1 MKIVINDYVL
11 KGFVFD
17 DEGRLRSPMYFE
29 KLSDNAK
36 KLYRIMIESG
46 DEEFSFEDVEKISQ
60 GRVNEIVSAV
70 AELSE
75 NDYVTVLGFE
85 E

>member
-1 MKIVINDYVL
+1 MKIVINDYVA

-36 KLYRIMIESG
+36 KLYKIMIESG
-46 DEEFSFEDVEKISQ
+46 DEEFEFEDIEKISH
-60 GRVNEIVSAV
+60 GRVNEIVSAI

-75 NDYVTVLGFE
+75 NDYVTVSGFE
-85 E
+85 Q